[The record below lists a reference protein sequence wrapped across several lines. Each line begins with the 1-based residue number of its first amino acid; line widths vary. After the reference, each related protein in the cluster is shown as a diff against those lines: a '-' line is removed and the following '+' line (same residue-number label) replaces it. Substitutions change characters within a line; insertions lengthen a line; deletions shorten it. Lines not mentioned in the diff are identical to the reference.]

1 MTYLEVSYR
10 YAGPLTL
17 EQMKKLGDLAGHYG
31 IRRIRLD
38 ERNQVA
44 RIEFDASR
52 LKETE
57 VVHWIRRAG
66 IPLVERLESPVA
78 DSEPA
83 AAGRRVASG

>member
-1 MTYLEVSYR
+1 MTYLEVAYR

-17 EQMKKLGDLAGHYG
+17 EQMKHLGDLPGHYG

-38 ERNQVA
+38 EREQVA

-57 VVHWIRRAG
+57 VVHWVRRAG
-66 IPLVERLESPVA
+66 IPLIART
-78 DSEPA
+78 DTPA
-83 AAGRRVASG
+83 VV

>member
-10 YAGPLTL
+10 YEGPLTL
-17 EQMKKLGDLAGHYG
+17 EQMRKLGDLTGHYG

-38 ERNQVA
+38 EPSQMA

-66 IPLVERLESPVA
+66 IPLKERVETPV
-78 DSEPA
+78 
-83 AAGRRVASG
+83 GGG

>member
-1 MTYLEVSYR
+1 MTYLEAAYR
-10 YAGPLTL
+10 YAGPLSL
-17 EQMKKLGDLAGHYG
+17 EQMKRVGELPGHYG

-38 ERNQVA
+38 EQQQVA

-66 IPLVERLESPVA
+66 IPLTDRA
-78 DSEPA
+78 DTA
-83 AAGRRVASG
+83 AA

>member
-1 MTYLEVSYR
+1 VTYLEVAYH

-17 EQMKKLGDLAGHYG
+17 EQMKRIGELAGRYG

-38 ERNQVA
+38 EARQVA

-57 VVHWIRRAG
+57 VVHWVRRAG
-66 IPLVERLESPVA
+66 IPLTERAES
-78 DSEPA
+78 SA
-83 AAGRRVASG
+83 A

>member
-10 YAGPLTL
+10 YEGPLTL
-17 EQMKKLGDLAGHYG
+17 ALMKKLGDLPGHYG

-38 ERNQVA
+38 EPNQVA

-66 IPLVERLESPVA
+66 IPLTERIDTS
-78 DSEPA
+78 
-83 AAGRRVASG
+83 VASG